1 MSDLI
6 FKLILIIGNFIYGL
20 LFVHILFWVLN
31 KLKLTKKSALIK
43 ISWKRKVVAALV
55 WTILGEWLKY
65 I

>member
-31 KLKLTKKSALIK
+31 KLKLTKNSAIIK
-43 ISWKRKVVAALV
+43 ISWKRKVLAALV
-55 WTILGEWLKY
+55 WTILGELLKY

>member
-31 KLKLTKKSALIK
+31 KLKLTKKSAIIK
-43 ISWKRKVVAALV
+43 ISWKRKVLTALV
-55 WTILGEWLKY
+55 WTILCELLKY